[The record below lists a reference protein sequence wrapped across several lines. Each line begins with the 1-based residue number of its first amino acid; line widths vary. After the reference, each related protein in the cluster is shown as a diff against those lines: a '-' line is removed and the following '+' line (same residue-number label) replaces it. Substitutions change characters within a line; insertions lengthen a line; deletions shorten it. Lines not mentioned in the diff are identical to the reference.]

1 MTVELS
7 NEEKSAIVLQH
18 IKTIAYS
25 EYNAMLTLAE
35 EQATSFPSEATILSL
50 TNQLADIVAQKQIL
64 QQELDSLQ

>member
-7 NEEKSAIVLQH
+7 NEEKSGIILQH

-35 EQATSFPSEATILSL
+35 EQATSSPSEATVLSL

-64 QQELDSLQ
+64 QQELDSLS

>member
-1 MTVELS
+1 MTSELT

-25 EYNAMLTLAE
+25 EYNAILTLAE
-35 EQATSFPSEATILSL
+35 EQALSSPNETSILSL

-64 QQELDSLQ
+64 QDELNSLS